1 MEQQAKVVKRVT
13 VNGILVNI
21 SLAVAKIVFGYLA
34 ASQTMIADGI
44 HSFSDLLTDA
54 ILLIGVKFW
63 SAPPDKEHPYGHAR
77 FETLVTAIIGLFLAF
92 VAVMITKEA
101 LTSLSLGEQPVSK
114 INYISIIVLAL
125 AIVAKELLYQYTTR
139 AAQKIHS
146 SALKANAWHHRS
158 DAISSIPALLAVA
171 IHLWQ
176 PTWYY
181 IDAVGAIVVGAMLL
195 VVAGRI
201 TCTAFSE
208 LLDRCPEGIQELCT
222 LAEEIPG
229 VVNAHALR
237 ARKLGAELIVD
248 LHVEVDPEM
257 SVRAGHH
264 ISSEVERHL
273 MASHKQV
280 AEVIVHIEPAGE
292 AD

>member
-1 MEQQAKVVKRVT
+1 MESSARLVKRVT
-13 VNGILVNI
+13 INGILVNI
-21 SLAVAKIVFGYLA
+21 ALAVAKIVVGYLA
-34 ASQTMIADGI
+34 SSKTMIADGI

-54 ILLIGVKFW
+54 VLLIGVKFW

-77 FETLVTAIIGLFLAF
+77 FETLVTAIIGLFLGI
-92 VAVMITKEA
+92 VAVLITKGA
-101 LTSLSLGEQPVSK
+101 LSSLSAGEQVAARSG
-114 INYISIIVLAL
+114 YGSILVLLL

-158 DAISSIPALLAVA
+158 DAISSVPALLAVS
-171 IHLWQ
+171 ISYWQ
-176 PTWYY
+176 PTWYF

-201 TCTAFSE
+201 TSTALSE
-208 LLDRCPEGIQELCT
+208 LLDRCPEGIQELCH

-237 ARKLGAELIVD
+237 ARKLGADLIVD

-257 SVRAGHH
+257 TVREGHE
-264 ISSEVERHL
+264 ISTAVERHL
-273 MASHKQV
+273 VASHKQV

-292 AD
+292 GD